1 MPNSSHNTT
10 ASAAPKRPGLGR
22 RAISSHA
29 VITRANSSGSGD
41 LSDPSSSTH
50 SHKPHHVSRHHHHPR
65 PHLVG
70 HRHHHVRNPSHGKNA
85 NKLQRLASGLPET
98 GKNHNRKKSAPTTP
112 AASPPRGGGGGH
124 HVRWEG
130 ETEDPEAPLKES
142 VKKNYSSPALRRT
155 HFTNGG
161 SKKTLASE
169 RPLSSSGKKTVGFE
183 LGDSENDDGDWE
195 DTTQS
200 PESTRRSSVVQS
212 RDSADNAAALVDPL
226 IFVKR
231 PVPHVPRASSLPEP
245 RSSKNFAQEEHLK
258 NEDAGTDDDDD
269 DDDDDNHKEARRNA
283 RGPQEK
289 EQEQPE
295 QSEQPEQ
302 QEQGQGQSQEEARE
316 EKRPQEQE
324 EQDSE
329 PAHAPESSA
338 IASRL
343 LSPSLSAKAP
353 PAMSSISALAKPAAS
368 DIHIPP
374 NTSLNSLA
382 SGQDGP
388 RRTVS
393 SSTQLANTPGNQT
406 QATSSSIE
414 GGVSRFIVDN
424 GRAVNRPS
432 YKTDSDPNTPS
443 SFLPHY
449 HPNTPPS
456 PKGTTSSQK
465 PKASPPSRPP
475 GSEPPSRTQQKL
487 WLQRTAAL
495 NTSPPDSHGSGTGS
509 PSTMDP
515 AYMATARPGSSPY
528 DTRGLANGAVRT
540 GGSGHDNEA
549 KQTRKAY
556 EKTALE
562 LDVVRRFQ
570 SPTADSFNRLR
581 SVIHETQSHERRAS
595 LTKSVQSAPSLPVL
609 RDGRQQKQQRT
620 STGQSDPAT
629 DSQQLAGRQ
638 MPEPSSTQ
646 SVSQAYTQDADD
658 SSVTASDGDHGNA
671 QKSPHPSHRILS
683 SSDDTAQGNSSAEED
698 KTEYVNEAEMMIRRM
713 WESRIVASSA

>member
-1 MPNSSHNTT
+1 MPNSNNNHNTAT
-10 ASAAPKRPGLGR
+10 ASPVKRPGLGR

-41 LSDPSSSTH
+41 LSDPSSSTTH
-50 SHKPHHVSRHHHHPR
+50 SQKPHHVSRHHHHPR

-70 HRHHHVRNPSHGKNA
+70 HRHHHVRNPSLGKNA
-85 NKLQRLASGLPET
+85 NKLQRLASGMPET
-98 GKNHNRKKSAPTTP
+98 GKNHHRKKSAPTTP
-112 AASPPRGGGGGH
+112 AASPPRGAGGGGGH
-124 HVRWEG
+124 HVHWGG
-130 ETEDPEAPLKES
+130 ETEEPEAHLKES
-142 VKKNYSSPALRRT
+142 VKKNNSSPALRRT
-155 HFTNGG
+155 HFTSGG

-169 RPLSSSGKKTVGFE
+169 RPLSSSGKKKTVGFE
-183 LGDSENDDGDWE
+183 LGDSENDDGEWE

-245 RSSKNFAQEEHLK
+245 RSSKKFAQEGHLK
-258 NEDAGTDDDDD
+258 DEDTDEEEGTKQETQQTQEKDQEQPSQPEQQQEQ
-269 DDDDDNHKEARRNA
+269 KQE
-283 RGPQEK
+283 QEK
-289 EQEQPE
+289 EQEEKRPR
-295 QSEQPEQ
+295 EQ
-302 QEQGQGQSQEEARE
+302 QEQE
-316 EKRPQEQE
+316 
-324 EQDSE
+324 SE
-329 PAHAPESSA
+329 SAHAPESSA

-353 PAMSSISALAKPAAS
+353 PAMSSISALAEPTAT
-368 DIHIPP
+368 DVHIPP
-374 NTSLNSLA
+374 NTSLNNLA
-382 SGQDGP
+382 SGQDGS

-424 GRAVNRPS
+424 NRAANQPS

-456 PKGTTSSQK
+456 PKAAPSSQK
-465 PKASPPSRPP
+465 PKASPPTRPP

-495 NTSPPDSHGSGTGS
+495 NTSPPDSHASGNGS

-528 DTRGLANGAVRT
+528 DSRGLANGAVRA
-540 GGSGHDNEA
+540 GVSGHDSEA

-581 SVIHETQSHERRAS
+581 SVIHETQAHERRAS
-595 LTKSVQSAPSLPVL
+595 LTKPVQSAPTLPLL
-609 RDGRQQKQQRT
+609 RDGQQP
-620 STGQSDPAT
+620 TGMGQPDPAPEPR
-629 DSQQLAGRQ
+629 QLIGRR
-638 MPEPSSTQ
+638 MPETSSTQ

-671 QKSPHPSHRILS
+671 QKSPHPSQRILS
-683 SSDDTAQGNSSAEED
+683 SSDDTAQGNSSAEDD
-698 KTEYVNEAEMMIRRM
+698 KTEYENEAEMMIRRM
-713 WESRIVASSA
+713 WESRVVASSA